1 MKLYVLDTSV
11 VGFAQQRHPV
21 YQRHVQSLPGATPVV
36 TTIITVGE
44 DLSGWLPACR
54 RAKDGAER
62 VKAYARLER
71 AQEFYQRMGCLPF
84 DDIAAEIFD
93 HLRAQ
98 KIRIGANDLA
108 IAAITL
114 SVSGVLVTRNIVDF
128 QRVPDLHI
136 EDWTT

>member
-21 YQRHVQSLPGATPVV
+21 YVRHVQSLPDETPVV

-54 RAKDGAER
+54 RARNGAER

-84 DDIAAEIFD
+84 DDTAAAIFD
-93 HLRAQ
+93 QLRAQ
-98 KIRIGANDLA
+98 KIRIGVNDLA
-108 IAAITL
+108 IAAIAL

-128 QRVPDLHI
+128 NRVPSLQI
-136 EDWTT
+136 EDWTK

>member
-21 YQRHVQSLPGATPVV
+21 YERHAQSLPDGTPVV

-54 RAKDGAER
+54 RGRNGAER

-84 DDIAAEIFD
+84 DDTAAEIFD
-93 HLRAQ
+93 QLRAQ
-98 KIRIGANDLA
+98 KIRIGVNDLA
-108 IAAITL
+108 IAAIAL

-128 QRVPDLHI
+128 NRVPSLQI
-136 EDWTT
+136 EDWTK

>member
-21 YQRHVQSLPGATPVV
+21 YESHVQSLPGGTPVV

-54 RAKDGAER
+54 RAKDGAGR
-62 VKAYARLER
+62 VKAYARLQR

-84 DDIAAEIFD
+84 DDTAAAIFD
-93 HLRAQ
+93 QLRAQ
-98 KIRIGANDLA
+98 QIRIGVNDLA
-108 IAAITL
+108 IAAIAL
-114 SVSGVLVTRNIVDF
+114 SVSGILVTRNIVDF
-128 QRVPDLHI
+128 QRVPNLPI
-136 EDWTT
+136 EDWTK